1 MNKNY
6 THNLS
11 SCLNLLFIFLLF
23 SFYTAAQTKNSI
35 NHPSPRTIITASNF
49 GVKANSG
56 ENAATALQKAIA
68 ACHTK
73 KNPVLVLPGGRIDVW
88 EKGAAE
94 KELYISNC
102 TENDSLPKTK
112 HIALPLDGFAN
123 LTIEGNNTLIVLH
136 GKMISFSVISS
147 KNVTI
152 KNLAFDYERPTMSE
166 LTVTKISSNS
176 IETTIHPD
184 SKYTINNG
192 KISFYGE
199 GWETKSFHTII
210 FSPAENRMR
219 YGNFSPFLKSTA
231 KETAKNTVDFEG
243 NFSDINL
250 KVGDILTV
258 RDPYRDNCGGFIW
271 LSKNIVLQNIHMY
284 YMHGLGI
291 VAQFSENLTYKNIQ
305 AAPQKTSGRII
316 SSFADCFHFS
326 GCKGKILMDSCITS
340 GSHDDP
346 INIHG
351 THLAITRILQP
362 KKIRV
367 RFMHH
372 QTYGFSAFFR
382 NDSIAFI
389 HPQTLQPLAYGKI
402 VKATLLNEHEM
413 ELQTDKPIPAD
424 IKEGICI
431 ENITCTPEVII
442 RNCQFERT
450 NTRGVLITT
459 RRKVLLENNYF
470 LKTGMHAILIGND
483 ASSWYE
489 SGPVH
494 DVIIRNNIFEDC
506 GYNQGVDGYTIAIAP
521 ENHQLVEQFYVHE
534 NIRIYN
540 NVFKL
545 SRPAI
550 LFAKSV
556 DGLKFEHN
564 NIEQTGTKSN
574 SAPVIFLEACKDVTV
589 DKNSFGDF
597 LPAIIQIKRMKYAE
611 MHTDL
616 QTNVD

>member
-1 MNKNY
+1 
-6 THNLS
+6 
-11 SCLNLLFIFLLF
+11 
-23 SFYTAAQTKNSI
+23 
-35 NHPSPRTIITASNF
+35 
-49 GVKANSG
+49 
-56 ENAATALQKAIA
+56 
-68 ACHTK
+68 
-73 KNPVLVLPGGRIDVW
+73 
-88 EKGAAE
+88 
-94 KELYISNC
+94 
-102 TENDSLPKTK
+102 
-112 HIALPLDGFAN
+112 
-123 LTIEGNNTLIVLH
+123 
-136 GKMISFSVISS
+136 
-147 KNVTI
+147 
-152 KNLAFDYERPTMSE
+152 
-166 LTVTKISSNS
+166 
-176 IETTIHPD
+176 
-184 SKYTINNG
+184 
-192 KISFYGE
+192 
-199 GWETKSFHTII
+199 
-210 FSPAENRMR
+210 
-219 YGNFSPFLKSTA
+219 
-231 KETAKNTVDFEG
+231 
-243 NFSDINL
+243 
-250 KVGDILTV
+250 
-258 RDPYRDNCGGFIW
+258 
-271 LSKNIVLQNIHMY
+271 
-284 YMHGLGI
+284 
-291 VAQFSENLTYKNIQ
+291 
-305 AAPQKTSGRII
+305 
-316 SSFADCFHFS
+316 
-326 GCKGKILMDSCITS
+326 
-340 GSHDDP
+340 
-346 INIHG
+346 
-351 THLAITRILQP
+351 
-362 KKIRV
+362 
-367 RFMHH
+367 MHH
-372 QTYGFSAFFR
+372 QTYGFSAFFC

-442 RNCQFERT
+442 RNCRFERT

-506 GYNQGVDGYTIAIAP
+506 GYNQGADGYTIAIAP